1 VSQGREDSP
10 PSIPGFTYIRDLGA
24 GGYSRVYL
32 YEQHMPQ
39 REVAVK
45 VMNCGVSGGPD
56 SRFESEANLM
66 ARVSSHPAILSIYG
80 AGTAVDNRLFLVME
94 YCPPPQLSTVLSRGP
109 LSVADALS
117 TTIQI
122 AGAVES
128 AHRVGI
134 VHRDIKPANIL
145 FTAYRRPVL
154 SDFGISAMSG
164 PRGENDELRGMS
176 VPWAPPEQLVGSHTA
191 DPASDI
197 YSLAATAYA
206 MLTGRS
212 PFEIPD
218 SSDSVYE
225 LSRRIIK
232 DQLPPLGRQDV
243 PPSLYRVLSVAMDKD
258 PARRYPTALALAR
271 ALQQVEA
278 ELGLPMTAV
287 DLFHTEED
295 SEAAHDADAL
305 VDDDKATRLGVF
317 EPFVET
323 ATHVPVVDI
332 RTEADGEPETGT
344 RRSRLL
350 IGALAVVVTAA
361 AVTTA
366 VVTSRMSEHNR
377 PVATF
382 ATLAPAAS
390 ADPLGTSVAAPRGL
404 TGALSEDGTAVTFT
418 WEAPEDD
425 WDGSFLFR
433 EDVAGES
440 DSAMQSTQ
448 ATTVQLPARTGNT
461 CIEVYSVRSD
471 GRTSSPA
478 SVCVST
484 EAGNDTNVG

>member
-1 VSQGREDSP
+1 VTHDREESP
-10 PSIPGFTYIRDLGA
+10 PEIPGYTYLRDLGA

-45 VMNCGVSGGPD
+45 VMSCGVALGPV

-66 ARVSSHPAILSIYG
+66 AQVSSHPAILSIYA
-80 AGTAVDNRLFLVME
+80 AGTADDGRPFLVME
-94 YCPPPQLSTVLSRGP
+94 YCPPPQLSTVLRRGP

-164 PRGENDELRGMS
+164 PRSEGDELRGMS
-176 VPWAPPEQLVGSHTA
+176 VPWAPPEQLVGSHLA

-212 PFEIPD
+212 PFEIPEA
-218 SSDSVYE
+218 SDSVYE

-232 DQLPPLGRQDV
+232 DPLPPLGRQDV

-258 PARRYPTALALAR
+258 PARRYPSALAFAR
-271 ALQQVEA
+271 ALQQVQA
-278 ELGLPMTAV
+278 ELGLPITAV
-287 DLFHTEED
+287 DLFHAAGE
-295 SEAAHDADAL
+295 SEPAHD
-305 VDDDKATRLGVF
+305 DDVLFDDPKATRLGVF
-317 EPFVET
+317 EPVAEAET
-323 ATHVPVVDI
+323 QVPVVDVQA
-332 RTEADGEPETGT
+332 TDDEPGDGT
-344 RRSRLL
+344 RRSRLS
-350 IGALAVVVTAA
+350 IGILAAIVTVAVVIA
-361 AVTTA
+361 AV
-366 VVTSRMSEHNR
+366 VSSRMAENSR

-390 ADPLGTSVAAPRGL
+390 ADPLGASVTPPRNLVGNL
-404 TGALSEDGTAVTFT
+404 SNDGATVTFT

-425 WDGSFLFR
+425 WDGSFLYR
-433 EDVAGES
+433 EDLAGER
-440 DSAMQSTQ
+440 DPAMQSTQ
-448 ATTVQLPARTGNT
+448 ATTVTLPARSGST
-461 CIEVYSVRSD
+461 CIEVYSVRAD
-471 GRTSSPA
+471 GRTSAPTSL
-478 SVCVST
+478 CVST
-484 EAGNDTNVG
+484 TAGHAQNAE

>member
-1 VSQGREDSP
+1 MTHDREDSP
-10 PSIPGFTYIRDLGA
+10 PAIPGYTYLRDLGA

-32 YEQHMPQ
+32 YAQHMPQ

-45 VMNCGVSGGPD
+45 VMSCGVSLGPV

-66 ARVSSHPAILSIYG
+66 AQVSSHPAILSIYG
-80 AGTAVDNRLFLVME
+80 AGTADDGRPFLVME
-94 YCPPPQLSTVLSRGP
+94 YCPPPQLSAVLHRGP

-134 VHRDIKPANIL
+134 VHRDIKPSNIL

-164 PRGENDELRGMS
+164 PRSENDELRGMS
-176 VPWAPPEQLVGSHTA
+176 VPWAPPEQLVGSRLA

-212 PFEIPD
+212 PFEIPEA
-218 SSDSVYE
+218 SDSVYE

-232 DQLPPLGRQDV
+232 DPLPPLGRQDV

-258 PARRYPTALALAR
+258 PTRRYPSALALAR
-271 ALQQVEA
+271 ALQQVQA
-278 ELGLPMTAV
+278 ELGLPITAV
-287 DLFHTEED
+287 DLFH
-295 SEAAHDADAL
+295 AAGESDPAPDDDVL
-305 VDDDKATRLGVF
+305 VDDPKATRLGVF
-317 EPFVET
+317 EPITEAET
-323 ATHVPVVDI
+323 QVPVVDVQGM
-332 RTEADGEPETGT
+332 DSEPETGR

-350 IGALAVVVTAA
+350 IGMLATVVTAA
-361 AVTTA
+361 VVIAA
-366 VVTSRMSEHNR
+366 VVSSRMAEDGR

-390 ADPLGTSVAAPRGL
+390 ADPLGASVAAPRNLVGN
-404 TGALSEDGTAVTFT
+404 LSDDGTTVTFT

-425 WDGSFLFR
+425 WDGSFLYR
-433 EDVAGES
+433 EDLAGNS
-440 DSAMQSTQ
+440 DPAMQSTQ
-448 ATTVQLPARTGNT
+448 ATTVDLPARQDST
-461 CIEVYSVRSD
+461 CIEVYAVRAD
-471 GRTSSPA
+471 GRTSAPTSLCVRTVA
-478 SVCVST
+478 GAVHSV
-484 EAGNDTNVG
+484 D

>member
-1 VSQGREDSP
+1 MSTDRESSP
-10 PSIPGFTYIRDLGA
+10 PPIPGFTYMRDLGA

-45 VMNCGVSGGPD
+45 IMNCGVSGGPA

-80 AGTAVDNRLFLVME
+80 AGTAADGRLFLVME
-94 YCPPPQLSTVLSRGP
+94 YCPPPQLSMVLRRGP

-164 PRGENDELRGMS
+164 PRGEDDELRGMS
-176 VPWAPPEQLVGSHTA
+176 VPWAPPEQLVGSHLA

-218 SSDSVYE
+218 ASDSVYE

-232 DQLPPLGRQDV
+232 DPLPPLGRQDA
-243 PPSLYRVLSVAMDKD
+243 PPSLYRVLSVAMAKD
-258 PARRYPTALALAR
+258 PARRYPTALAFAR

-287 DLFHTEED
+287 DLFHAATD
-295 SEAAHDADAL
+295 SEVPH
-305 VDDDKATRLGVF
+305 DDDLLDDTNATRLGVF
-317 EPFVET
+317 EPVAEA
-323 ATHVPVVDI
+323 ATHVPVVDVDAG
-332 RTEADGEPETGT
+332 ADGEQDAGT

-350 IGALAVVVTAA
+350 IGATAVAVTAVAVTAA
-361 AVTTA
+361 VLA
-366 VVTSRMSEHNR
+366 SRMAEHSR
-377 PVATF
+377 PEATF
-382 ATLAPAAS
+382 ATLAPVAS
-390 ADPLGTSVAAPRGL
+390 ADPLGASVSPPRGL
-404 TGALSEDGTAVTFT
+404 VGALSEDGSTVTFS
-418 WEAPEDD
+418 WEAPEDE

-433 EDVAGES
+433 EDVAGGA
-440 DSAMQSTQ
+440 DAAMQSTQ
-448 ATTVQLPARTGNT
+448 ATTVQLPARQGST
-461 CIEVYSVRSD
+461 CIEVYSVRAD
-471 GRTSSPA
+471 GRTSA
-478 SVCVST
+478 AAGACVDTSAAGAA
-484 EAGNDTNVG
+484 EAG